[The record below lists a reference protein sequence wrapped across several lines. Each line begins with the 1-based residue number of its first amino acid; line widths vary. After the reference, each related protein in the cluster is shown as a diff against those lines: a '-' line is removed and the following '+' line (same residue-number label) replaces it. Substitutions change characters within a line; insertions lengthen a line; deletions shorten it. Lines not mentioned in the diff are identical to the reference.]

1 MRGMN
6 SNFVIA
12 TGAAFLLASASW
24 SALAAS
30 YPVSGKWTYEDAA
43 SAGPAQTCDTDRRVM
58 EFVGQRRFDTGGGVP
73 DYRNVSIQQ
82 TDIAEYRIVDDFFTG
97 QIRGRAN
104 YTLRLVDPDH
114 IEIEMAGKIIALR
127 RCV

>member
-1 MRGMN
+1 MREIN

-12 TGAAFLLASASW
+12 IGAALLLASASS

-30 YPVSGKWTYEDAA
+30 YPVSGKWTYENAA
-43 SAGPAQTCDTDRRVM
+43 SEGPATTCDADRRIM
-58 EFVGQRRFDTGGGVP
+58 EFAGQRRFDTGGGVP

-82 TDIAEYRIVDDFFTG
+82 TEIAEYRIVDEFFTG

-104 YTLRLVDPDH
+104 YTLRLIDPDH
-114 IEIEMAGKIIALR
+114 IEIEMAGKTIALR
-127 RCV
+127 RCA